1 MPSLESIPY
10 INLCRSKIHCL
21 SSLQAGFQHQRLFPL
36 NPQLRIVLEFMT
48 KDLEDDQRKK
58 ISLGNLQNASA
69 CSYII
74 PDKRSCFKT
83 FKSDKVPL

>member
-36 NPQLRIVLEFMT
+36 NPLRIVLEFMT

-58 ISLGNLQNASA
+58 ISLGNLQNAFAS
-69 CSYII
+69 SYII